1 MKKIAYS
8 LLAGIAVGTIV
19 GILVAPDKGK
29 RTQRK
34 LLRKGKDISDDLK
47 DKFED
52 LIDSVKDNLDTTSD
66 YIDKA
71 RSKYE
76 KYLEHISDYT
86 EKAKEKFTS
95 YRN

>member
-66 YIDKA
+66 Y
-71 RSKYE
+71 
-76 KYLEHISDYT
+76 T